1 MFSTNSKSPKH
12 DTRIREKTNKK
23 NNLQLLFF
31 ANRVS
36 HIGREMLCIRDI
48 SATVPLE
55 SLFEAPDRAKGSAKI
70 FNFYVSTC

>member
-1 MFSTNSKSPKH
+1 MVIRKSWRTNH
-12 DTRIREKTNKK
+12 DDRR
-23 NNLQLLFF
+23 QSRR
-31 ANRVS
+31 RVT
-36 HIGREMLCIRDI
+36 GGEMLYIIDI